1 MVNLN
6 GSSEWA
12 GATGKIISLCLE
24 FLQLIHSTNVNQML
38 TEKLSF
44 FHMVV
49 NMAEKHLKYHHS
61 QVASV
66 PQPDFI
72 IKACDFVGRST

>member
-1 MVNLN
+1 
-6 GSSEWA
+6 
-12 GATGKIISLCLE
+12 
-24 FLQLIHSTNVNQML
+24 ML